1 MIEKKMHET
10 ATQSIFRKYNELRW
24 LDFVEWLDANKQQML
39 DKDKQT
45 IELAHFHGSM
55 RNGFSTDYYRER
67 YEDIMDNIKIVRACV
82 NQKWYHRLYYRGEM
96 INDFFTPE
104 EAENYARKHYD
115 RTTDTIK
122 KNQAA

>member
-10 ATQSIFRKYNELRW
+10 ATQLIFRKYNELRW

-39 DKDKQT
+39 DKDRQT

-55 RNGFSTDYYRER
+55 RNGFSSDYYRER
-67 YEDIMDNIKIVRACV
+67 YEDIIDHIKIVRACV
-82 NQKWYHRLYYRGEM
+82 NQQWYHRLYYKGVM

-115 RTTDTIK
+115 RTTDTVK
-122 KNQAA
+122 KNQAT